1 MRISYKI
8 VLLVSVALV
17 LYLISSAIFFVV
29 NQKTTEYYDFSATIK
44 NFENG
49 ILSTIIHE
57 KNYSLHLDSKD
68 ANAVL
73 TGNEKSR
80 QELTKIASRATN
92 MGQDV
97 RSLTNSLGTYR
108 STFQQLINNNQ
119 QIATLKQGLNQT
131 FNKLLASSDQTA
143 GRINTIIGMTLTQG
157 GTANPVLN
165 SVLVATKTIIAS
177 ASELSLTV
185 DRDLLLNNN
194 EGTYLKRTKQI
205 AAALDKESKNVT
217 AFAGAL
223 QDTQLK
229 SYPGRIN
236 RMIPQ
241 MLSASRTIHHLWQQN
256 RQLAGQLNS
265 ARDHIVAKDQVM
277 MNAVQKHLQQIKHN
291 GEILNLIALGLI
303 FLILI
308 VGGVLIGRSITKPI
322 QRVIKQLREG
332 AEQTAQAATQVA
344 HTSQSMAEGASEQA
358 ASLEETSS
366 SLEEMASMTR
376 NNAQNANGSNALM
389 KEVNTTV
396 ERSNQSMLKLKESM
410 EEISHSSEETQKI
423 VKTIDEISFQ
433 TNLLALNAAVEAARA
448 GEAGAGF
455 AVVADEV
462 RNLALRAAEAAR
474 NTADLIEKTVK
485 RVKDGAALATQTYE
499 EFSQVT
505 GSISKSADLIG
516 EIAHA
521 SDEQAQGVEQIS
533 RAVLEMDKVTQHTAA
548 NAEESA
554 SASQEL
560 NQQASRMQDFVKSLV
575 ALVAGANGT
584 AAAAKS
590 RVPAIAGLLHRGTSA
605 RTEELKALPEE
616 S

>member
-17 LYLISSAIFFVV
+17 LYLISSAVFFVV
-29 NQKTTEYYDFSATIK
+29 SQKTTEYYDFSATIK

-57 KNYSLHLDSKD
+57 KNYSLHLDGKD

-108 STFQQLINNNQ
+108 STFQQLTNNNQ
-119 QIATLKQGLNQT
+119 QITTLKQGLNQT

-157 GTANPVLN
+157 GTVNPVLN

-177 ASELSLTV
+177 ASELILTV

-223 QDTQLK
+223 KDSQLK

-256 RQLAGQLNS
+256 QELAGQLNS
-265 ARDHIVAKDQVM
+265 AQDHIVAKDQVM

-303 FLILI
+303 FLIFI

-376 NNAQNANGSNALM
+376 NNAQNANSSNALM

-396 ERSNQSMLKLKESM
+396 EQSNQSMLKLKESM

-499 EFSQVT
+499 EFTQVT
-505 GSISKSADLIG
+505 GSISKSTDLIG

-560 NQQASRMQDFVKSLV
+560 TQQASRMQDFVKSLV

-590 RVPAIAGLLHRGTSA
+590 RVPAIAGLLHRGTFA